1 MKKQHF
7 ILGLIA
13 SFICILASCSKS
25 PEQKVKDLV
34 GNEIKKHLYIPESY
48 DPADIKIDSAFAPYD
63 DPKFIELTKDLL
75 TKAQEVEDAEKAVK
89 EAKSSVSRWS
99 DHPFPYDSY
108 SRNSLNEARSD
119 LKEAQTKEEKAMS
132 AARKL
137 GDKMKE
143 QMDKSPKFIGFKASI
158 LYRAKNNYGNI
169 VMESVFAVFDENIE
183 NITYMLDG
191 NDYEQYQETLKEI
204 HEARNFETGE

>member
-1 MKKQHF
+1 MQLSEPNHQF
-7 ILGLIA
+7 LCGQIHTI
-13 SFICILASCSKS
+13 
-25 PEQKVKDLV
+25 
-34 GNEIKKHLYIPESY
+34 
-48 DPADIKIDSAFAPYD
+48 
-63 DPKFIELTKDLL
+63 
-75 TKAQEVEDAEKAVK
+75 
-89 EAKSSVSRWS
+89 
-99 DHPFPYDSY
+99 SY

-119 LKEAQTKEEKAMS
+119 LKEAQAKEEKAMS

-158 LYRAKNNYGNI
+158 SYRAKNNDGNI
-169 VMESVFAVFDENIE
+169 LMESVFAVFDENIE

-204 HEARNFETGE
+204 HEARNSETDE

>member
-1 MKKQHF
+1 M
-7 ILGLIA
+7 
-13 SFICILASCSKS
+13 
-25 PEQKVKDLV
+25 V

-48 DPADIKIDSAFAPYD
+48 DPADVKIDSAFAPYD

-75 TKAQEVEDAEKAVK
+75 TKAQEVEDAENAVK
-89 EAKSSVSRWS
+89 RAKSSVSLWS
-99 DHPFPYDSY
+99 NPYDSY

-158 LYRAKNNYGNI
+158 SYRAKNNDGNI
-169 VMESVFAVFDENIE
+169 LMESVFAVFDENIE

>member
-48 DPADIKIDSAFAPYD
+48 DLADVKIDSAFAPYD
-63 DPKFIELTKDLL
+63 DPKFIELVKDLL
-75 TKAQEVEDAEKAVK
+75 TKTQEVEDAENAVK

>member
-13 SFICILASCSKS
+13 SFICILVSCSKS

-48 DPADIKIDSAFAPYD
+48 DPADVKIDSAFAPYD
-63 DPKFIELTKDLL
+63 DPKFIELTKELL
-75 TKAQEVEDAEKAVK
+75 TKAQEVEDAENAVK
-89 EAKSSVSRWS
+89 RAKSSVSLWS
-99 DHPFPYDSY
+99 NPYDSY

-119 LKEAQTKEEKAMS
+119 LKEAQAKEEKAMS

-158 LYRAKNNYGNI
+158 SYRAKNNDGNI
-169 VMESVFAVFDENIE
+169 LMESVFAVFDENIE

-191 NDYEQYQETLKEI
+191 NDYKQYQETLKEI
-204 HEARNFETGE
+204 HEARNSEMDE

>member
-7 ILGLIA
+7 ILGFIA

-34 GNEIKKHLYIPESY
+34 ENEIKKHLYIPESY
-48 DPADIKIDSAFAPYD
+48 DLADVKIDSAFAPYD
-63 DPKFIELTKDLL
+63 DPKFIELVKDLL
-75 TKAQEVEDAEKAVK
+75 TKTQEVEDAENAVK
-89 EAKSSVSRWS
+89 RAKSSVSRWS
-99 DHPFPYDSY
+99 DHPFPDSY

>member
-48 DPADIKIDSAFAPYD
+48 DLADVKIDSAFAPYD
-63 DPKFIELTKDLL
+63 DPKFIELVKDLL
-75 TKAQEVEDAEKAVK
+75 TKTQEVEDAENAVK

-158 LYRAKNNYGNI
+158 LYRAKNNYFNI

>member
-75 TKAQEVEDAEKAVK
+75 TKTQEVEDAETAVK
-89 EAKSSVSRWS
+89 RAKSSVSRWS
-99 DHPFPYDSY
+99 DHPVPDSY

-119 LKEAQTKEEKAMS
+119 QKEAQTKEEKAMS